1 MFSLKNATIAVLI
14 GGAAVLGSYMVQP
27 AEKQPEP
34 MEAAVE
40 QEISMAA
47 TESDNLKILGAIEEG
62 EEELVI
68 QENVAFE
75 EFEKPQWDLNKPL
88 LDVD

>member
-1 MFSLKNATIAVLI
+1 
-14 GGAAVLGSYMVQP
+14 
-27 AEKQPEP
+27 
-34 MEAAVE
+34 
-40 QEISMAA
+40 
-47 TESDNLKILGAIEEG
+47 LGAIEEG

-88 LDVD
+88 LDVDQLLQEQKEMDEIMNDDLSEFRVKHGVIT